1 MNKRILPLLV
11 LSFIYS
17 FLSAQVTTSS
27 ISGTVVDKNGQALS
41 GATVT
46 AVHLPSGTTYSA
58 LSGKEGVFNLPNLR
72 IGGPYQFRVNY
83 VGLQPY
89 SLDSFFLQ
97 LGEPFNVNAM
107 MGENVQAL
115 ETVVVTSTGRRAAAD
130 RIGTGTNIGSRQI
143 TTLPTITRSI
153 TDFTR
158 LTPQASGTSFAGRDA
173 RYNNIQIDGANLNN
187 NFGLSNDPLPGGG
200 NPISLDAIEEI
211 SVNIAPFDV
220 RQANFT
226 GAGISAVTRSGD
238 NIFKGSA
245 YGFYRDQSF
254 NGRNVG
260 NIRLPESQKSTNKI
274 YGARL
279 GGPIIKDK
287 LFFFINAE
295 REKREFPGIPFRPSQ
310 PGLPPGGNVSATPI
324 DSLRKLSEYLQAN
337 YKYNPGAYDNFPSFQ
352 AENRKL
358 LGRIDWNL
366 SKAHK
371 VILKYSDFL
380 STNDVQLNATSVPGG
395 GFGAVSRMGNSRFGN
410 NSMAFENSN
419 YGFKDIVKSGT
430 AELNSRFSNKFANQ
444 FLATYTKIKTTRTF
458 KGGVFPTI
466 DFLNLA
472 PSAPINN
479 QNYMQV
485 GMDPFTYNNDVIN
498 NIYSF
503 IDNFTYFAG
512 KHTITAGGSYE
523 HQRVGNMFMPASNSY
538 YIFRSLNDFI
548 TNQPPV
554 YFAYT
559 YSLVKGQPAVYSAE
573 LKIAQ
578 LGLYLQDEYS
588 VSNKLKITAGLRID
602 RPIYDEQPIANPAV
616 EKLTFLDENG
626 SSTRYTTGRWPKST
640 WYWSPRVGFRWDPE
654 GNKSLIIRGGSGLF
668 TGRIPFVFLTNIPTN
683 SAMYQVTATVSAT
696 DQLQNYKFNPDPNA
710 YASTFP
716 QTAGTTIVNN
726 ANFVFT
732 NPKFKFPQIFRSN
745 LAIDKSFGKGY
756 MLTLEAILTKDI
768 NAVYM
773 RNANLRNPDT
783 VLAGPNDRPRWKTSP
798 RLNSNIG
805 SAIVLENTNKGGAFS
820 FTTQLSK
827 SFTQGFY
834 GSVAYTYTLATD
846 VSANPGSTATSVWN
860 SNPNRRTA
868 NTVELGYSQ
877 YALPHRIVGT
887 LSYRKEY
894 LRHLATTVSLFY
906 EGSQDT
912 YSYTYSADIN
922 NDGNGFDLI
931 YIPRS
936 SNEIVFTTATINGV
950 TYTPAQQWEIFNQY
964 IEQDKYLRKHRGQV
978 AERYAARYPFYH
990 RVDAK
995 ILQDI
1000 FSNIGNHR
1008 HSLQFSADIL
1018 NLPNL
1023 LSRNW
1028 GIRQTTVQRNILVPT
1043 GFTTG
1048 GAPTYRINS
1057 ANNAPVT
1064 STYQNVV
1071 STTSTWGLQLG
1082 LRYIF

>member
-72 IGGPYQFRVNY
+72 IGGPYQVRVNY

-295 REKREFPGIPFRPSQ
+295 REKREFPGISFRPSQ

-324 DSLRKLSEYLQAN
+324 DSLRKLAEYLQAN
-337 YKYNPGAYDNFPSFQ
+337 YKYDPGAYDSFPSFQ

-458 KGGVFPTI
+458 KGGVF
-466 DFLNLA
+466 
-472 PSAPINN
+472 
-479 QNYMQV
+479 
-485 GMDPFTYNNDVIN
+485 
-498 NIYSF
+498 
-503 IDNFTYFAG
+503 
-512 KHTITAGGSYE
+512 
-523 HQRVGNMFMPASNSY
+523 
-538 YIFRSLNDFI
+538 
-548 TNQPPV
+548 
-554 YFAYT
+554 
-559 YSLVKGQPAVYSAE
+559 
-573 LKIAQ
+573 
-578 LGLYLQDEYS
+578 
-588 VSNKLKITAGLRID
+588 
-602 RPIYDEQPIANPAV
+602 
-616 EKLTFLDENG
+616 
-626 SSTRYTTGRWPKST
+626 
-640 WYWSPRVGFRWDPE
+640 
-654 GNKSLIIRGGSGLF
+654 
-668 TGRIPFVFLTNIPTN
+668 
-683 SAMYQVTATVSAT
+683 
-696 DQLQNYKFNPDPNA
+696 
-710 YASTFP
+710 
-716 QTAGTTIVNN
+716 
-726 ANFVFT
+726 
-732 NPKFKFPQIFRSN
+732 
-745 LAIDKSFGKGY
+745 
-756 MLTLEAILTKDI
+756 
-768 NAVYM
+768 
-773 RNANLRNPDT
+773 
-783 VLAGPNDRPRWKTSP
+783 
-798 RLNSNIG
+798 
-805 SAIVLENTNKGGAFS
+805 
-820 FTTQLSK
+820 
-827 SFTQGFY
+827 
-834 GSVAYTYTLATD
+834 
-846 VSANPGSTATSVWN
+846 
-860 SNPNRRTA
+860 
-868 NTVELGYSQ
+868 
-877 YALPHRIVGT
+877 
-887 LSYRKEY
+887 
-894 LRHLATTVSLFY
+894 
-906 EGSQDT
+906 
-912 YSYTYSADIN
+912 
-922 NDGNGFDLI
+922 
-931 YIPRS
+931 
-936 SNEIVFTTATINGV
+936 
-950 TYTPAQQWEIFNQY
+950 
-964 IEQDKYLRKHRGQV
+964 
-978 AERYAARYPFYH
+978 
-990 RVDAK
+990 
-995 ILQDI
+995 
-1000 FSNIGNHR
+1000 
-1008 HSLQFSADIL
+1008 
-1018 NLPNL
+1018 
-1023 LSRNW
+1023 
-1028 GIRQTTVQRNILVPT
+1028 
-1043 GFTTG
+1043 
-1048 GAPTYRINS
+1048 
-1057 ANNAPVT
+1057 
-1064 STYQNVV
+1064 
-1071 STTSTWGLQLG
+1071 
-1082 LRYIF
+1082 